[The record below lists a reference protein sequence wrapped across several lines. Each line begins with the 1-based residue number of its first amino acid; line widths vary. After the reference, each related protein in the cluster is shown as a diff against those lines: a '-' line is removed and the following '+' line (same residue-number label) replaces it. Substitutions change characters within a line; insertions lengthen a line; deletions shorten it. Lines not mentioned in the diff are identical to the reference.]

1 MKNIQFT
8 INVLIT
14 LLGISTLL
22 LISIPLLFMYGESFH
37 KRKNNILVK
46 FGKWIINRLKK
57 IKI

>member
-22 LISIPLLFMYGESFH
+22 LISIPLFFMYGESFH
-37 KRKNNILVK
+37 ERKNNTLVR
-46 FGKWIINRLKK
+46 FVNWIFDKLEK